1 MNNVGREGTTDIHNQ
16 HYGNQTGYTFQ
27 QPGTTAFHAPTPPSD
42 EALGM
47 FRQMDVD
54 NTGQLSWEETW
65 RKMTDNGLADHQIEE
80 FFLAVDQNHDGI
92 IDQAEF
98 CSAYMR
104 YQSYFVHAPPP
115 QTQKA
120 KLELW
125 YNCPACA
132 RTIVNNTGSNTFA
145 CPYCTAVIQGVPSE
159 DPVTVQQ
166 TTLCS
171 NSSCQQI
178 LLVPQD
184 KNGAAFVFACSK
196 CGEVMT
202 AGNAPSVG
210 TTQTVQQM
218 GGVNKH
224 NHNMSHG
231 PTESAMQNM
240 LWEAFVK
247 HDANRGGSIC
257 KAELHQ
263 LLGDLNFPVNDV
275 DTEFAKADVNHDK
288 QIDFNEFAIY
298 YNDLLVRMQTN
309 SSVATTAVSADQLNK
324 AKDTLA
330 ERQTELEKKQEKAA
344 IKESKYLHELQEL
357 QRELEDAKQV
367 EAAKKLSLDTDQVSS
382 KAEAALR
389 ELEQQDAANAIR
401 ESEQMAELEKLKAE
415 LEARKAIQAVADA
428 EAAEAVVQAAEA
440 EEAEKEAEVAA
451 VAAVAQAEK
460 ETEEKKKH
468 AEDAKKMQEMQDELE
483 EVRRERLAYKVQ
495 ADIANQQ
502 ANTATATLEE
512 HLHAKQMEIAIL
524 HSKQEELD
532 REQKNTE
539 IATQRVVAQAA
550 AAHEEQQEKYLEAQ
564 EANKKRVE
572 EMKARRAA
580 K

>member
-1 MNNVGREGTTDIHNQ
+1 MNNVGREGVIDIFNQ
-16 HYGNQTGYTFQ
+16 HYGNQTGYTF
-27 QPGTTAFHAPTPPSD
+27 HAPVRPSD

-47 FRQMDVD
+47 FRQMDLD
-54 NTGQLSWEETW
+54 NSGQLSWEETW
-65 RKMTDNGLADHQIEE
+65 RKLTDQGLADHQIEE
-80 FFLAVDQNHDGI
+80 FFLSVDQNHDGM

-104 YQSYFVHAPPP
+104 FKTYFVHAPPP
-115 QTQKA
+115 QTQQT

-125 YNCPACA
+125 YNCPACSK
-132 RTIVNNTGSNTFA
+132 TIVNNTGSNTFA
-145 CPYCTAVIQGVPSE
+145 CPYCSAVIQGVPSE

-166 TTLCS
+166 TTVCS
-171 NSSCQQI
+171 NTSCQQV

-210 TTQTVQQM
+210 TNQTVQQM

-224 NHNMSHG
+224 NHSMSHG

-247 HDANRGGSIC
+247 HDSNNDGSIC

-263 LLGDLNFPVNDV
+263 LLGDLNFPLNDV
-275 DTEFAKADVNHDK
+275 DAEFAKADINHDR
-288 QIDFNEFAIY
+288 QLDFNEFAIY
-298 YNDLLVRMQTN
+298 YNDLLVRMQAN
-309 SSVATTAVSADQLNK
+309 SSVATTAVSAEELDK
-324 AKDTLA
+324 ARHSLA

-344 IKESKYLHELQEL
+344 IKESKYLHELEQL
-357 QRELEDAKQV
+357 QRELEDAKQLD
-367 EAAKKLSLDTDQVSS
+367 AAKKLSLDSEEVTS
-382 KAEAALR
+382 KAEEALR
-389 ELEQQDAANAIR
+389 ELEQQDAANAIK

-415 LEARKAIQAVADA
+415 LEAHKAIQAVADA
-428 EAAEAVVQAAEA
+428 EAAEAEKAEM
-440 EEAEKEAEVAA
+440 EAEVAA
-451 VAAVAQAEK
+451 LAASAQAEK
-460 ETEEKKKH
+460 EDKY
-468 AEDAKKMQEMQDELE
+468 AKKLQEMQDELE

-502 ANTATATLEE
+502 ATTATATLEE

-532 REQKNTE
+532 KEQKNTE
-539 IATQRVVAQAA
+539 QATQRVVAQAA
-550 AAHEEQQEKYLEAQ
+550 AAHEEQQTKYLEAQ